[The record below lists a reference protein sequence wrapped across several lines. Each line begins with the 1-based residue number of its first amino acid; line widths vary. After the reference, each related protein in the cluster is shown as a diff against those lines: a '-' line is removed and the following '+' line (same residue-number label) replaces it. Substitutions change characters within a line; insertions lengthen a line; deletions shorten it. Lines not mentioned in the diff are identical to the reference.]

1 MAMQVSTRK
10 KTVAIVGF
18 VLVALVLWLPTIVH
32 HFAGFVVPENAEAIG
47 FDIWT
52 LLVWTAFLYAAYNL
66 WRVYR
71 KPV

>member
-1 MAMQVSTRK
+1 
-10 KTVAIVGF
+10 
-18 VLVALVLWLPTIVH
+18 VH